1 MKPGCWLHCHYWRL
15 SLKSSLLRDSNRQEW
30 RGFGH
35 FFLSSCSSS
44 LSPVLE
50 SLAEWP
56 IPPAHHSTWCRFS
69 LPLCNLP
76 RRSSCQT
83 GRGNI
88 SYQGERADH
97 RFCYSRVRIARLTA
111 AYPNLQWWLWP
122 LKFFKNHIYIKCQ
135 YYLFQNVFLL
145 CIYFTYNVCQLYCC
159 QLRCQYLKVCE

>member
-69 LPLCNLP
+69 LSLCNLP

-83 GRGNI
+83 GHGNI
-88 SYQGERADH
+88 SYQGERVDH
-97 RFCYSRVRIARLTA
+97 RFCYSRVRIARLIA
-111 AYPNLQWWLWP
+111 GHPNLQWWVWP
-122 LKFFKNHIYIKCQ
+122 LKFFIISYLHMSYIICQ
-135 YYLFQNVFLL
+135 YYPFQNVFW
-145 CIYFTYNVCQLYCC
+145 
-159 QLRCQYLKVCE
+159 LRQEP